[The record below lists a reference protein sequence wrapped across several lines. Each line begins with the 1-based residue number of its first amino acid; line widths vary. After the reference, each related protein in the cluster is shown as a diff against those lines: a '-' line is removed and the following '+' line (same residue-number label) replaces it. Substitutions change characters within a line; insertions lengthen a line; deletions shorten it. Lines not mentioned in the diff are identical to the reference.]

1 MTNGLVDGAGASDV
15 QSVSTS
21 AHSVHPTRHREDR
34 MNTFDPAHQPATCAA
49 QNSLQDLFSLMGTRP
64 PANTTHL
71 GTAVTVRRVNAG
83 GTLFHEGADA
93 LAIHLVRNG
102 AFKIVRTGEDG
113 YEQVLGFAYRGDLLG
128 YDALWDRCQRV
139 AAVALE
145 EASVFAVPIQDFFAL
160 WQSEPAFERGV
171 LRAVGRSLRG
181 FSQLA
186 DMMAAVAADVRL
198 ARFLSQLSEQ
208 MAATGQSRHSL
219 RLRMPR
225 RDIASYLGVAH
236 ETISRS
242 FTTLSEHGLV
252 MVDYREV
259 EILDLDGLHRFAQGT
274 RTPARGCKPRVG
286 VPLRAPRVVPF
297 LPRTSGLPIMAV

>member
-1 MTNGLVDGAGASDV
+1 MK
-15 QSVSTS
+15 
-21 AHSVHPTRHREDR
+21 P
-34 MNTFDPAHQPATCAA
+34 FDPVQQSPTCAA
-49 QNSLQDLFSLMGTRP
+49 QTSLQDLFSLMGTRP
-64 PANTTHL
+64 PADTSHL
-71 GTAVTVRRVNAG
+71 GTAVSVRRVNAG

-128 YDALWDRCQRV
+128 YDALWDQCHRV

-160 WQSEPAFERGV
+160 SRSEPSFERSV
-171 LRAVGRSLRG
+171 LRAVGCSLRG
-181 FSQLA
+181 FAKLA

-198 ARFLSQLSEQ
+198 ARFLLQLSEQ
-208 MAATGQSRHSL
+208 MAAAGQSRYSL

-225 RDIASYLGVAH
+225 RDIASYLGVAN

-242 FTTLSEHGLV
+242 FATLSEHGLV

-259 EILDLDGLHRFAQGT
+259 EILDLDGLYWVAQGT
-274 RTPARGCKPRVG
+274 RTPARSYKPRVG
-286 VPLRAPRVVPF
+286 VPLRASRVVPF
-297 LPRTSGLPIMAV
+297 FPRTFGLPIRAA